1 MMLPMRADCCVLKE
15 RKKEILQTYSE
26 MTLLKLLRLNSRYI
40 SIQTTVF
47 NSLTN
52 VSSVASGLSVAQ
64 KKRM

>member
-1 MMLPMRADCCVLKE
+1 MMLPMRVDCCVLKE

-26 MTLLKLLRLNSRYI
+26 MALLKLLRLNSRYI

-52 VSSVASGLSVAQ
+52 V
-64 KKRM
+64 